1 MFRGMSR
8 VSGVICAS
16 YGVAQGKERRAGHT
30 HTSAPQV
37 RMGDHAG
44 VCLPTHALHCVIPF
58 LAVIVFSH
66 RGMLTC
72 VRSLVTQARA
82 QSGYR

>member
-1 MFRGMSR
+1 MFRA
-8 VSGVICAS
+8 SGVICAS
-16 YGVAQGKERRAGHT
+16 YGVAQGKEEAVGPHTYQRSAGAHER
-30 HTSAPQV
+30 S
-37 RMGDHAG
+37 RGG
-44 VCLPTHALHCVIPF
+44 VPTHACSTLRHPVPF
-58 LAVIVFSH
+58 CHFFSH